1 MSYSA
6 QLGLF
11 FLMVFGVVVFP
22 GIDMA
27 FVLASSLVGGRRSG
41 LFAVSGIVLGGLCH
55 VVVGVLGI
63 SVLLQVFPAA
73 FNALLLLGALYVAWI
88 GLSLLRSSSLFL
100 PATGSAAAHRPSGWA
115 SLRQGALTNL
125 LNPKAYLFMLAI
137 FPQFL
142 RPERGALALQ
152 AGVLAAII
160 AATQAGVYG
169 ALVLLA
175 ANARGWL
182 ESRPAVSLAVGR
194 AVGILLILAAGI
206 TGWEGW
212 RRF

>member
-6 QLGLF
+6 QLWLF

-27 FVLASSLVGGRRSG
+27 FVLASSLLGGRRSG
-41 LFAVSGIVLGGLCH
+41 FFAVAGIVLGGICH

-73 FNALLLLGALYVAWI
+73 FNTLLLLGALYVAWI
-88 GLSLLRSSSLFL
+88 GLSLLRSSSVF
-100 PATGSAAAHRPSGWA
+100 TAAADTEASSSRSAWV
-115 SLRQGALTNL
+115 SLRRGALTNL
-125 LNPKAYLFMLAI
+125 LNPKAYLFMLAV

-142 RPERGALALQ
+142 RPERGSIALQ
-152 AGVLAAII
+152 AVVLAAII

-169 ALVLLA
+169 ALVLVA
-175 ANARGWL
+175 GNARGWL
-182 ESRPAVSLAVGR
+182 ESRPAVSLALGR
-194 AVGILLILAAGI
+194 AVGVLLIAAAAL

-212 RRF
+212 RRL